1 MKLRLLGGPK
11 KGEDVVIGDDIHVWK
26 TGDLTVGEERVYSQ
40 LTSELKGIEDLSIE
54 LISKIVVAEG
64 ISFDEARQVISLVDD
79 SVENPDESLK
89 KLKDKYLLEIIQ
101 ANTKMTKNMPE
112 LNFAAAYAIKNRLA
126 ISVEKYLE
134 TGPNI
139 TKQLKQTYEDY
150 IKQIRNLT
158 IEQAKELFTLK
169 DLATL
174 ANFYRQESGTLFD
187 NTEGE
192 TEAPDLDDIAG
203 KSTVDVTSTKTP
215 GKKEDGE
222 RSTTGQQSKSL
233 PAKTMKNAQE
243 NSF

>member
-1 MKLRLLGGPK
+1 
-11 KGEDVVIGDDIHVWK
+11 
-26 TGDLTVGEERVYSQ
+26 
-40 LTSELKGIEDLSIE
+40 
-54 LISKIVVAEG
+54 
-64 ISFDEARQVISLVDD
+64 
-79 SVENPDESLK
+79 
-89 KLKDKYLLEIIQ
+89 
-101 ANTKMTKNMPE
+101 MPE

-222 RSTTGQQSKSL
+222 RSTTGQHSKSL

>member
-134 TGPNI
+134 PGPNI
-139 TKQLKQTYEDY
+139 TKQL
-150 IKQIRNLT
+150 RNLT